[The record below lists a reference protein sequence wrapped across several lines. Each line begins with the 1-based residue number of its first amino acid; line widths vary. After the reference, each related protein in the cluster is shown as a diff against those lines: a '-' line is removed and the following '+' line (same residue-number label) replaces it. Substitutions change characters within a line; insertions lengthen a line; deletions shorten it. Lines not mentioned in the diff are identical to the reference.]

1 MHTSLGSVVLSA
13 MGVVG
18 AGAHELLASGQTNLQ
33 ETNALVWVMV
43 AISATGAIIT
53 FAFLAYSLWR
63 FRDPRMKDRRY
74 G

>member
-1 MHTSLGSVVLSA
+1 MHTSLGSAVLSA
-13 MGVVG
+13 MGVTG
-18 AGAHELLASGQTNLQ
+18 ARAHELLASGQTNLQ